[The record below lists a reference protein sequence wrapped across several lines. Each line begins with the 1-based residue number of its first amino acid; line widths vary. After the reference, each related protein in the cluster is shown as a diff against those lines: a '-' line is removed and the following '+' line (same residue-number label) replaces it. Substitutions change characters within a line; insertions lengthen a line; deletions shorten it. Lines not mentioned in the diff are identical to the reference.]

1 MLKLKERNV
10 RAHQQGYKKVK
21 KIELKEFGQENA
33 GKIYAYT
40 NETEVAVDPGRY
52 ITPPIVRPATRPDQ
66 LREPALDDLAPITT
80 GDYRPVPTTA
90 QPAPA
95 NTQVTYTVIDITK

>member
-1 MLKLKERNV
+1 ML
-10 RAHQQGYKKVK
+10 VK
-21 KIELKEFGQENA
+21 FMH
-33 GKIYAYT
+33 YT
-40 NETEVAVDPGRY
+40 NDEVAVDPGRY

-80 GDYRPVPTTA
+80 GDYRPAPTTA

-95 NTQVTYTVIDITK
+95 NTQVTYIVIDIPKWSISSNIEH